1 MESMLVAPVGIG
13 RQRQHPDGA
22 AKTIVRATAAKERAV
37 AAIVLDDKK
46 SDQEPRRG
54 RREEQRQPVAYPEA
68 EPHRDPKRGKRHRC
82 DRQLETRPPMIRLS
96 VAC

>member
-1 MESMLVAPVGIG
+1 MLVAPVGIG

-54 RREEQRQPVAYPEA
+54 VP
-68 EPHRDPKRGKRHRC
+68 
-82 DRQLETRPPMIRLS
+82 
-96 VAC
+96 